1 MSSEYRLKLQRALGL
16 AIEAGISG
24 SFPPLLRS
32 LSRFGLP
39 VRPLHYMSVPGLVIF
54 LTFGLSTVILC
65 FHWLAMS
72 LDSAAWAVRVLQNL
86 GVSGSIAFGVAA
98 GMLTAIVIRFQALR
112 ADLPAW
118 RDL

>member
-1 MSSEYRLKLQRALGL
+1 MSSDYRQKLQRALGL
-16 AIEAGISG
+16 ANEAGISG
-24 SFPPLLRS
+24 SFPPFLRS
-32 LSRFGLP
+32 LSKLALP

-54 LTFGLSTVILC
+54 LTLGLSAIILC
-65 FHWLAMS
+65 AHGLAMS
-72 LDSAAWAVRVLQNL
+72 VDSAARPIRMLQNL
-86 GVSGSIAFGVAA
+86 GVSGSIAFGVVA

>member
-16 AIEAGISG
+16 ATEAGITG

-32 LSRFGLP
+32 LSKLGLP

-54 LTFGLSTVILC
+54 LTLGLSSVILC
-65 FHWLAMS
+65 FHGIAMS
-72 LDSAAWAVRVLQNL
+72 LDTTVRPARLLQNL
-86 GVSGSIAFGVAA
+86 GVSGSIAFGVMA
-98 GMLTAIVIRFQALR
+98 GLLTAIVIRFQALR